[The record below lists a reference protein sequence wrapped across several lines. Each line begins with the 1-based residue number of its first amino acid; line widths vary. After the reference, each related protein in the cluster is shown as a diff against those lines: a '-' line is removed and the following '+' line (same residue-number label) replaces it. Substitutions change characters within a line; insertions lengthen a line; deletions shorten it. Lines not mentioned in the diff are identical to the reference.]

1 MKKVLS
7 FILSAAVAVGSV
19 SVPVLAQADEEN
31 RDYIIDHD
39 YSDAAYDTTEEVF
52 ATGRYYV
59 GGIGDG
65 KDTGAAEDDNISAAV
80 EDGRL
85 VLTAKSAAENTIDFD
100 LRKDGQPLT
109 GKVYIEYKVEIMDG
123 TKETRLEPRNS
134 GSTLYSMA
142 FGPNS
147 GVMTPWAATG

>member
-85 VLTAKSAAENTIDFD
+85 VLTAKSAAE
-100 LRKDGQPLT
+100 RKQGLSR
-109 GKVYIEYKVEIMDG
+109 
-123 TKETRLEPRNS
+123 ETVVLPCILWHSDRIREL
-134 GSTLYSMA
+134 
-142 FGPNS
+142 
-147 GVMTPWAATG
+147 